1 MQIPK
6 SSTPST
12 KNVLLNGLK
21 SQVPHANVIDI
32 NNLSIPT
39 ILGVAS
45 SSLNNKG
52 SKGKSQVLLPIPKLE
67 NSFPQKMVK
76 KHKIQALCIN
86 THDIHERCR
95 KQKECRILAKKG
107 LSFAHD

>member
-6 SSTPST
+6 SSTP
-12 KNVLLNGLK
+12 KKKDVLLNGLK
-21 SQVPHANVIDI
+21 SQVPHASTIDI

-52 SKGKSQVLLPIPKLE
+52 SIGKTPMPLLIPKLE
-67 NSFPQKMVK
+67 NSFPRKMVK
-76 KHKIQALCIN
+76 NIKS
-86 THDIHERCR
+86 
-95 KQKECRILAKKG
+95 KQIASTPMTSMKG
-107 LSFAHD
+107 VGNKRNVESK